1 MTNSHLLVV
10 DDDPYTRIALNAFF
24 TRGGWRVSLAATVAE
39 ALPLL
44 AHSPDYLI
52 LDLNLPDGGG
62 EAVLAEMRAKSN
74 ETQVVVCSGVDDA
87 GRLADVRRLSPEM
100 MMSKPI
106 DLAAIYE
113 LRDRAE
119 IFRQKC
125 LMAQ

>member
-1 MTNSHLLVV
+1 MTCSHLLVV

-62 EAVLAEMRAKSN
+62 EAVLEEMRAKSC
-74 ETQVVVCSGVDDA
+74 EAHVVVCSGVDDP
-87 GRLADVRRLSPEM
+87 GRLADVRGLSPGM
-100 MMSKPI
+100 MMGKPI
-106 DLAAIYE
+106 DLAAIYR
-113 LRDRAE
+113 LRDRVGASQNKNVVP
-119 IFRQKC
+119 R
-125 LMAQ
+125 